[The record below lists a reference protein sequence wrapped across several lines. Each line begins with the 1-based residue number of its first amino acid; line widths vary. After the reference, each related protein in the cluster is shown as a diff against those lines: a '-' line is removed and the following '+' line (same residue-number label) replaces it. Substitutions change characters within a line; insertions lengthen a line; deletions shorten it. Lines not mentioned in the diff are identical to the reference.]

1 VLQSHKTYK
10 HNDARKS
17 WEDEAMLDDLR
28 RSAAEGF
35 EEEEEEEEIVAADP
49 DDTGGR
55 SFLGLSPVER
65 MLLSIL
71 VFMLVTAIGV
81 LLLMMTGRLVL

>member
-1 VLQSHKTYK
+1 
-10 HNDARKS
+10 
-17 WEDEAMLDDLR
+17 MLDDLR
-28 RSAAEGF
+28 RSASEGF
-35 EEEEEEEEIVAADP
+35 EEEEEEDEVVAVDP

-71 VFMLVTAIGV
+71 MFMLVTAIGV
-81 LLLMMTGRLVL
+81 LLLLVTGRLGI